1 MIMDRYTIEEIVLS
15 LADIVQE
22 NRYLREENKR
32 LHKIEKEYYK
42 YLDERFRASEQASLN
57 MYNAICAGYSLGNN
71 KN

>member
-1 MIMDRYTIEEIVLS
+1 MDRYTIEEIVLS

-32 LHKIEKEYYK
+32 LHKIEKEYYE
-42 YLDERFRASEQASLN
+42 YLDERFKASEQASLN
-57 MYNAICAGYSLGNN
+57 MYNALCAGYSVAKEN

>member
-1 MIMDRYTIEEIVLS
+1 MDRYTIEEIVLS

-32 LHKIEKEYYK
+32 LHKIEKEYHE
-42 YLDERFRASEQASLN
+42 YLDERFKASEQASLN